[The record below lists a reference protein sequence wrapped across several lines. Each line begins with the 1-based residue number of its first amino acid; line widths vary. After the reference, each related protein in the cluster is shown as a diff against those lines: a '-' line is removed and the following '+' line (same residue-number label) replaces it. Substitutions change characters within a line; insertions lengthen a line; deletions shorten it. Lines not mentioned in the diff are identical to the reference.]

1 MENYRSDHNN
11 WTNAHWPSQ
20 NRQNKC
26 VKNRLDSVAINV
38 MTLKSV
44 AIDKY
49 LSLTQYHTYFL
60 TTLVLH
66 CIIISYVLCN
76 ILPA

>member
-11 WTNAHWPSQ
+11 WTNAHWASQ

-38 MTLKSV
+38 MTLKRL
-44 AIDKY
+44 AIVKY
-49 LSLTQYHTYFL
+49 LSITQNHT
-60 TTLVLH
+60 
-66 CIIISYVLCN
+66 
-76 ILPA
+76 